1 MRLSPLRNAATEFG
15 EAAVEPRSATP
26 LRPCKMPHGRGRVLF
41 QGSLQCLFYVAC
53 GRFERALVT
62 QRDRATQFRVLV
74 DERAVMAVAQ
84 AYAHGAQGW
93 RRFFRQHRLQE
104 RARVREFPL
113 SVSGV
118 THLQPTI

>member
-1 MRLSPLRNAATEFG
+1 MRLSPRRDTATEFG
-15 EAAVEPRSATP
+15 KATIEPRNATSFC
-26 LRPCKMPHGRGRVLF
+26 PCEIPHGRGRVLL
-41 QGSLQCLFYVAC
+41 QGSLQCFLHFAC

-74 DERAVMAVAQ
+74 DERAVATVAQ

-93 RRFFRQHRLQE
+93 RRFFRQYRLQK

-113 SVSGV
+113 SVIGV
-118 THLQPTI
+118 THLHPTI